1 MNRIIPRGLL
11 LAAALF
17 SLGAS
22 DCYAGS
28 YVGYGYGYGYGPGYE
43 PGYGPG
49 YYNDVF
55 YTPPIDRYGYGYGF
69 YGRP

>member
-1 MNRIIPRGLL
+1 MNRIVDRVVLL
-11 LAAALF
+11 TVAVF
-17 SLGAS
+17 CLGVS
-22 DCYAGS
+22 DCYTTA
-28 YVGYGYGYGYGPGYE
+28 YVGYGYG

>member
-1 MNRIIPRGLL
+1 MRRIANRLL
-11 LAAALF
+11 LLSVAAF
-17 SLGAS
+17 CLGAS
-22 DCYAGS
+22 DCYTGT
-28 YVGYGYGYGYGPGYE
+28 YVGYGYGYGPGYG
-43 PGYGPG
+43 PAYGPG

>member
-1 MNRIIPRGLL
+1 MKRIVHRVL
-11 LAAALF
+11 LAAVAVF
-17 SLGAS
+17 CLGTS
-22 DCYAGS
+22 DCYSGT
-28 YVGYGYGYGYGPGYE
+28 YVGYGYGYG